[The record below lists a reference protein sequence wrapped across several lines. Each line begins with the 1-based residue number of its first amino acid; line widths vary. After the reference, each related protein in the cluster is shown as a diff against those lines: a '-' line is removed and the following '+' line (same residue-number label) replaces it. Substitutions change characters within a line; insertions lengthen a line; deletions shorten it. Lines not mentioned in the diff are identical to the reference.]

1 MCVGVIDQKIH
12 KIGVDTIFTFYKKL
26 SQLNSYNLIEFI
38 SCYKLSNNK
47 LNNIKDNLQ
56 TKQELDSQDKT
67 MLDKLISYMTLDFQ
81 DNKLLLKDTHFIVD
95 TCYKLNIKLD
105 LFIDLSILYLQ
116 DSNVIVAKND

>member
-1 MCVGVIDQKIH
+1 MGVIDQKIH

-38 SCYKLSNNK
+38 SCYKLNNNK
-47 LNNIKDNLQ
+47 LTNIKNNLQ

-67 MLDKLISYMTLDFQ
+67 MIDKLISYMALDYK
-81 DNKLLLKDTHFIVD
+81 DHKLILKESSFIVD

-116 DSNVIVAKND
+116 YSNITIAKND